1 MEEEIMYN
9 KIYARAN
16 ADGIVVHIFS
26 QAFETPLETD
36 VCIDETNT
44 DRHGAQK
51 YPVMDENGIFN
62 YEVKNGVFQERDKTA
77 DYTNLAADE
86 LRSRRETECFAVIN
100 RGLLWYEKLT
110 QVQKQELSEWYEAW
124 LDAPATG
131 TAPTAPVWLNEV
143 AGQAKTI

>member
-1 MEEEIMYN
+1 MEKEIIYN
-9 KIYARAN
+9 KIYARADEN
-16 ADGIVVHIFS
+16 GVVTHIFS
-26 QAFETPLETD
+26 EVFETPLETD

-44 DRHGAQK
+44 DRHAAQK

-124 LDAPATG
+124 LHAPATG
-131 TAPTAPVWLNEV
+131 IVPDKLTWVE
-143 AGQAKTI
+143 

>member
-1 MEEEIMYN
+1 MANTIN

-16 ADGIVVHIFS
+16 AEGIVTYIFS

-51 YPVMDENGIFN
+51 YPVIDENGIFN

-110 QVQKQELSEWYEAW
+110 QVQKQELSEWYKAW

-131 TAPTAPVWLNEV
+131 TTPTAPVWLNEV
-143 AGQAKTI
+143 AGQEKAI